1 MSHLASQSA
10 NSLLLSFNILLI
22 SYCSIVVN
30 HSFSFFFKSSA
41 TLSFFQINLDE
52 RGFCNTLSINCRA
65 SENSGYFTG
74 ICVSEIAVIHLFISC
89 QILSFSLKD
98 THAISSIDALSST
111 IFDIL
116 LRARFGHS
124 ILIFQS
130 TVSKSDADGSSIL
143 VARSS
148 LERFALLRFT
158 SSRFLFHSSDF
169 LAYSSCCSFAKF
181 LDLANH
187 SLIPV
192 FISDVLGILFIVLLA
207 RLHTG
212 MIDAIPQTFSS
223 WFVSLGFDSCRPAY
237 ASPACLTPGIICI
250 HFPRYSS
257 AVQTTGV
264 CIATSH
270 IAQDTAFTGA
280 HIWFRTFSV
289 CVIFP
294 LETSDAELTIFSNHF
309 PTVLV
314 MSCPR
319 VGFF

>member
-30 HSFSFFFKSSA
+30 HSFSFFFNSSA

-89 QILSFSLKD
+89 QSLSFSLKD

-124 ILIFQS
+124 ILIFPS
-130 TVSKSDADGSSIL
+130 IVSKSDADGSSIL

-169 LAYSSCCSFAKF
+169 LTYSSCCSFAKF
-181 LDLANH
+181 LVLFNH
-187 SLIPV
+187 SLIHD
-192 FISDVLGILFIVLLA
+192 FISQTSGILFA
-207 RLHTG
+207 TFPTRLQAG
-212 MIDAIPQTFSS
+212 IIEAIPQTFSS
-223 WFVSLGFDSCRPAY
+223 WFVSRGFDSCSHVY

-250 HFPRYSS
+250 HLPRYSS
-257 AVQTTGV
+257 AVHTTGV

-270 IAQDTAFTGA
+270 IAHPIVFIGVANCVSAFS
-280 HIWFRTFSV
+280 HQ
-289 CVIFP
+289 VIPP
-294 LETSDAELTIFSNHF
+294 LL
-309 PTVLV
+309 
-314 MSCPR
+314 
-319 VGFF
+319 